1 MDKEDPVTKEDVADL
16 APQVGKQMEEVP
28 KVDISKE
35 VPEKSKEPE
44 VQAPEEPPKP
54 ISTLIPD

>member
-44 VQAPEEPPKP
+44 V
-54 ISTLIPD
+54 